1 MRLSK
6 KTDYALRA
14 LLTLVEAWG
23 RGPIPIRELA
33 RRGDIPKRFLERI
46 LLELKAEGWVESV
59 AGKRG
64 GYLLARPPEEI
75 TLGEIIRHF
84 DGSLA
89 PLLCVS
95 ATDYEPC
102 TQERACRFRRVF
114 LEVRNSSARI
124 LDRATLARV
133 YAGEI
138 VRSEEV
144 FDDSV
149 TGGGAGI

>member
-1 MRLSK
+1 MRISK

-23 RGPIPIRELA
+23 GGPIPIRELA
-33 RRGDIPKRFLERI
+33 RRNDIPKRFLERI

-75 TLGEIIRHF
+75 TLGEIVRHF
-84 DGSLA
+84 EGSLA
-89 PLLCVS
+89 PLPCVS
-95 ATDYEPC
+95 ATGYEPC
-102 TQERACRFRRVF
+102 GQERVCRFRRAF

-133 YAGEI
+133 HAGEP
-138 VRSEEV
+138 VREEDASDEPV
-144 FDDSV
+144 S
-149 TGGGAGI
+149 GGAGI